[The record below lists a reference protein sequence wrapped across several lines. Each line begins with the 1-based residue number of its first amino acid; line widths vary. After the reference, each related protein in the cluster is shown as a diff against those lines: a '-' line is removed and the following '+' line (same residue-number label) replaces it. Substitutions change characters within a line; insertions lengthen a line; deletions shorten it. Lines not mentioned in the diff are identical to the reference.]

1 VQSRD
6 DLINSLDPLLESIKL
21 LIVILLL
28 AATILGSVVL
38 YNLGSLSFTERIREL
53 ATLKVLGY
61 FSGELRSL
69 LNKQNIWM
77 TLIGILLGIPAGIA
91 LIRILLSAMSDSMDF
106 VMVISP
112 LTYVVS
118 ITGTFLLSMCI
129 SLAQARKIRG
139 IDMVG
144 SLKSA
149 E

>member
-1 VQSRD
+1 MQSRD